1 MPKTIKI
8 EIKSRWFV
16 DKVLFSYES
25 VDNTILRTVNEAN
38 LREANLYGANLYGAN
53 LRGANL
59 YGANLYGADLR
70 EANLYGANLR
80 GANLREANLR
90 EANLYGAN
98 LYGADL
104 YGANLRGAN
113 LREANLY
120 GANLYGADLYGANL
134 RGANLREANLREANL
149 YGANLYGA
157 DLRGAN
163 LREANLRE
171 ANLYGANLYG
181 ADLREA
187 NLYEAKNSDY
197 TVAQTVI
204 VAEGSIYGWKM
215 ARVGAAKV
223 IVKLLIPE
231 DAKRSNATGRKCR
244 AEFAE
249 VIAVYPKGK
258 KRAMAKKTVVQSDH
272 DSTFKYSVGE
282 TIRPTTPF
290 DEDRWEECSTGIHYF
305 ITREEAENY

>member
-8 EIKSRWFV
+8 EIKSRWLV

-25 VDNTILRTVNEAN
+25 VDNTILKTVNE
-38 LREANLYGANLYGAN
+38 AN

-59 YGANLYGADLR
+59 YGADLYGADLYEADLRGANLYGADLYGADLR
-70 EANLYGANLR
+70 EANLYGADLYGADLR
-80 GANLREANLR
+80 
-90 EANLYGAN
+90 GAN

-113 LREANLY
+113 L
-120 GANLYGADLYGANL
+120 YGADLYGANL
-134 RGANLREANLREANL
+134 RGADLREADLR
-149 YGANLYGA
+149 GA
-157 DLRGAN
+157 DLRGAD
-163 LREANLRE
+163 LREADLR
-171 ANLYGANLYG
+171 GADLRGADLRGADLRGADLRGADLRG

-187 NLYEAKNSDY
+187 KNSDHAA
-197 TVAQTVI
+197 AQTVI

-223 IVKLLIPE
+223 IVKLFIPE
-231 DAKRSNATGRKCR
+231 DAKRSNATSRKCR

-258 KRAMAKKTVVQSDH
+258 KRPMAKKTIVQSDH
-272 DSTFKYSVGE
+272 DSSFKYMVGE
-282 TIRPTTPF
+282 TIKPTKPF
-290 DEDRWEECSTGIHYF
+290 DENRWEECSTGIHFF